1 MNKKSATFIVFLFFL
16 FLGSSRTFAGLR
28 SQVNKGNDFYHKQ
41 EYDKALEKYRDG
53 LINDPE
59 SKELHFNLGE
69 GLYKKENY
77 EEAIKEYNKATYS
90 KDIQLQSKSYY
101 NIGNCLYRLNKLP
114 EAIQFYKKALELSPD
129 DEDSKY
135 NIEFVQKKIKENLSK
150 QPQQQQQKQEEK
162 EQQQEKKE
170 KQKDEMSKEDAERLL
185 KAFEE
190 DEKEAQ
196 KRKKMSAPARGRV
209 ERDW

>member
-1 MNKKSATFIVFLFFL
+1 MNKKLFKFIVLLFFL
-16 FLGSSRTFAGLR
+16 FLGVSHAFAGLR
-28 SQVNKGNDFYHKQ
+28 GQVNKGNDFYHKQ

-53 LINDPE
+53 LI
-59 SKELHFNLGE
+59 E

-114 EAIQFYKKALELSPD
+114 EAIQFYKKALELNPD

-150 QPQQQQQKQEEK
+150 QPQQQQQQQQQKQEEK
-162 EQQQEKKE
+162 EQQQGEKE

-196 KRKKMSAPARGRV
+196 KRKKMPAPAGGGV